1 MYGGVIH
8 RWKAHGKEISKRK
21 KKKKK
26 KPVAPEANTE
36 FEFGRRKAVTRFRNT
51 KIVRT
56 S

>member
-1 MYGGVIH
+1 MVVSYTV
-8 RWKAHGKEISKRK
+8 GKHMEKRFQNAK
-21 KKKKK
+21 KKKN
-26 KPVAPEANTE
+26 PVAPGANTE

>member
-1 MYGGVIH
+1 M
-8 RWKAHGKEISKRK
+8 EKRFQNAK

-26 KPVAPEANTE
+26 KPVAPGANTE